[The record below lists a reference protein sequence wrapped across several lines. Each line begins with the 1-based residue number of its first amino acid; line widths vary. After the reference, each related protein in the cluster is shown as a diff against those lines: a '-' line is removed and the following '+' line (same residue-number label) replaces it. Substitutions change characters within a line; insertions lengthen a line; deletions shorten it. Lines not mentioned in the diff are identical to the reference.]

1 MNIFEVACQVVEA
14 IRYAPGSLLDVHD
27 RKTEVM
33 VRLHIIDEDG
43 VANNMSVT

>member
-1 MNIFEVACQVVEA
+1 MNIFEVACPVVEA
-14 IRYAPGSLLDVHD
+14 ICYAPGSLLDIQD

-33 VRLHIIDEDG
+33 VRLYIIDEDG